1 VLIPIIRISRKYH
14 CVPLGL
20 YIIICDFRKY
30 PFRTRSER
38 KSFRTRFQNMAKS
51 SETAERTV
59 QQDFI
64 NKLKSSLPAGMSL
77 VDELADILN
86 VSTDS
91 AYRRIRGETALTI
104 DEVSKL
110 CAHYK
115 IPFDQFTQSDSGKA
129 MVTFQYSHLSA
140 DMTRFNE
147 YLDSLIGHMD
157 SIRKAE
163 PKEIIWCAEDVPIFH
178 HFKYPKLSAF
188 KVFYWTKSILNAPEL
203 EDKHFDP
210 NIVPE
215 VTREKVRRIYD
226 LYNRIPSIEIWTEDT
241 LNSTLKQVEYY
252 IESGLFGSVSDAIDV
267 VNDVEAM
274 IRSLEKQVAK
284 SVKFSG
290 DVPTADDNVEF
301 KLYFSDLMVGNNCIL
316 ITAGAS
322 KVCYISINTFNSM
335 ATTNPGFNEETDRW
349 IRNII
354 AKSTLISGVSEKQ
367 RMKFFKLLYD
377 KIAATRA
384 KIANA

>member
-1 VLIPIIRISRKYH
+1 
-14 CVPLGL
+14 
-20 YIIICDFRKY
+20 
-30 PFRTRSER
+30 
-38 KSFRTRFQNMAKS
+38 MAKS
-51 SETAERTV
+51 VEQAERTV

-115 IPFDQFTQSDSGKA
+115 IPFDQFTKSDSGKNI
-129 MVTFQYSHLSA
+129 VTFQYSHLSA
-140 DMTRFNE
+140 DMARFNE

-157 SIRKAE
+157 AIRKAD

-203 EDKHFDP
+203 EGKSFDL

-215 VTREKVRRIYD
+215 ETRDKVRRIYE

-252 IESGLFGSVSDAIDV
+252 IESGLFASVADAIDV

-284 SVKFSG
+284 SIKFAG
-290 DVPTADDNVEF
+290 DVTQADDNVEF

-377 KIAATRA
+377 KIAVTRA
-384 KIANA
+384 KIASA